1 MVFEKIA
8 LQVPKIL
15 LPRKGVD
22 LQRWAVIACDQ
33 YTSDEEYWKNLAEF
47 VSGAPTTLN
56 LIYPEVYLEEA
67 DAEARIA
74 AINSYMQQYLDQGVL
89 EEQAPG
95 FLLVDR
101 ETSEVPSRKGLMVA
115 LDLDAYDYNDG
126 GSTLIR
132 ATEGTIL
139 DRLPPRIRVR
149 KNAPIELPHI
159 MVLIDD
165 PQQTVIE
172 PLVERDL
179 PEAYDVNLCCNG
191 GRVRG
196 WHVRGEQEI
205 SAVTDALSKLADPE
219 QFARRYEVE
228 DRPVILYAMG
238 DGNHSFATAKAI
250 WQELKQGADDR
261 ETIMNHP
268 ARYAL
273 IELVNIHD
281 PGLEFE
287 AIHRVVFKADS
298 ERLLP
303 AMADFFQQ
311 QGGALTVFR
320 CIDQVELAARQA
332 CEAKEGR
339 HLIPFVDVA
348 GPGLLIVDR
357 PRFHLA
363 VATLQS
369 FLDNYLETNT
379 GASIDY
385 IHGDEPVARLGSR
398 SGNIGFYLPAIS
410 KHDLFKTIIL
420 DGALPRKTFS
430 MGEADEKRFYLEC
443 RRISE

>member
-22 LQRWAVIACDQ
+22 LQRWSVIACDQ
-33 YTSDEEYWKNLAEF
+33 YTSDEEYWKNLADF
-47 VSGAPTTLN
+47 VSDAPTTLN
-56 LIYPEVYLEEA
+56 LIYPEVYLEEK
-67 DAEARIA
+67 DPESRIA
-74 AINSYMQQYLDQGVL
+74 AINGYMQQYLDQGVL
-89 EEQAPG
+89 AEQSPG

-101 ETSEVPSRKGLMVA
+101 ATSEVPSRKGLMVA
-115 LDLDAYDYNDG
+115 LDLEAYDYNEG
-126 GSTLIR
+126 ASTLIR
-132 ATEGTIL
+132 ATEGTIV

-149 KNAPIELPHI
+149 KNAPIEVPHI

-165 PQQTVIE
+165 PHQTVIE
-172 PLVERDL
+172 PLFEREL

-196 WHVRGEQEI
+196 WSVSGEHEI
-205 SAVTDALSKLADPE
+205 SAVTDALARLAEPE
-219 QFARRYEVE
+219 QFARRYDVK
-228 DRPVILYAMG
+228 DQPVMLYAMG

-250 WQELKQGADDR
+250 WEELKQSTDDR
-261 ETIMNHP
+261 EAIMEHP

-287 AIHRVVFKADS
+287 AIHRVVFNSDS
-298 ERLLP
+298 DQLLT
-303 AMADFFQQ
+303 AMGEFFHE
-311 QGGALTVFR
+311 QGGVLTLFR
-320 CIDQVELAARQA
+320 CSDQVELAARQA

-339 HLIPFVDVA
+339 HLIPFVDA
-348 GPGLLIVDR
+348 RGLGLLVVDH
-357 PRFHLA
+357 PLFHLA

-369 FLDNYLETNT
+369 FLDSYLQQDPE
-379 GASIDY
+379 GSIDY
-385 IHGDEPVARLGSR
+385 IHGDEPVTRLGSKP
-398 SGNIGFYLPAIS
+398 GNIGFFLPAIS
-410 KHDLFKTIIL
+410 KHELFKTIIL

-430 MGEADEKRFYLEC
+430 MGEADDKRFYLEC
-443 RRISE
+443 RRIIE